1 MTSKFVKTGQL
12 LALCGKYDISFLGIF
27 GSYARGD
34 FTSKSDLD
42 LLAKF
47 SRKKSLLDLV
57 RTERELSAALG
68 VKVDLL
74 TENSISP
81 YLKNKIMG
89 GLEVI
94 YDRERR

>member
-1 MTSKFVKTGQL
+1 MTSKSVDTNKL
-12 LALCGKYDISFLGIF
+12 LEMCGKYDISFLGIF

-34 FTSKSDLD
+34 FTAKSDLD
-42 LLAKF
+42 LLARF

-57 RTERELSAALG
+57 KTERELSDALG

-74 TENSISP
+74 TEKSVSP

-89 GLEVI
+89 GLKVI